1 MLWRELT
8 PELVKKQLGLRRVQ
22 QERVPA
28 LEPVQ
33 QPLGLMLELGR
44 GLEQQL
50 LGLQLEQEQQLPGLQ
65 LGQEQRL
72 EQPLLRRVPWRQPD
86 LLKET
91 TPGMAWLI

>member
-22 QERVPA
+22 RERVPA

-33 QPLGLMLELGR
+33 QPLVLVLELV
-44 GLEQQL
+44 
-50 LGLQLEQEQQLPGLQ
+50 LGLEQQLPGLQ

-72 EQPLLRRVPWRQPD
+72 EQPLLRRV
-86 LLKET
+86 L
-91 TPGMAWLI
+91 